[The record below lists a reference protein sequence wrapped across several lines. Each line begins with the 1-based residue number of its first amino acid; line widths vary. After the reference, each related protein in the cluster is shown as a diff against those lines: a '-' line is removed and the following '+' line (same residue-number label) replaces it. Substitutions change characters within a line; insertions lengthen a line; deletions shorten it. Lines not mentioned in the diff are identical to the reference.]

1 MMGMWGIRVRM
12 MGVRGIGV
20 GMPGIRVGMREIG
33 VGMRGI
39 AVGNEED
46 QDDNLRIR
54 VETMNKKCGEG

>member
-1 MMGMWGIRVRM
+1 MGMWGIRVRM

-20 GMPGIRVGMREIG
+20 GMPGIR